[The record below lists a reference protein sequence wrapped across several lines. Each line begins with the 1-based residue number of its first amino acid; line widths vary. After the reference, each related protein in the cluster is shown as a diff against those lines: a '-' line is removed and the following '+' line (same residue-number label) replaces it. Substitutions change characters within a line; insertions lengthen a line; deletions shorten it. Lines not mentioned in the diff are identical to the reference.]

1 MSKTWFSRDG
11 RTRRRSDVIA
21 GLTVGAML
29 VPQAMAY
36 AQLGGLP
43 PQVGLYAATLPLLVY
58 MLIGTSRQLAVG
70 PVALVSLLTATAI
83 EPLADQDT
91 ATYLQLAAALALI
104 VGAIYV
110 VAGVFK
116 LGSAVNLLSHAVL
129 VGFTAGA
136 ALIIGVSQA
145 KYVLGVPI
153 PRGEFADNLAD
164 TWRAIPEANGAT
176 VLVAAVAILVMI
188 AIKRWLPSV
197 PSSLVVVIGSIAAV
211 RLFHLADHGVAV
223 VGDIPAGL
231 PPLGVPSIGG
241 SQVIDLL
248 PSAVVIVII
257 GLMES
262 FAVAKV
268 YARRHRYDIDANREA
283 LGIGAANIAAGI
295 TGAYPVAGGFA
306 RTAVNDSSGAQT
318 QWAALTA
325 ALTVGA
331 STFFLTPL
339 FASLPQAALGAIIL
353 VAVYNLIDVDEI
365 RHIASVKRSD
375 IIPMATAFFGSLAFG
390 IEVGIGVAVIVSMLV
405 VFARM
410 SRPHTAVLGRVPDT
424 TTYRNISR
432 FPEVECFDGVH
443 IVRIDAAISFANAH
457 AIRGLLI
464 EHAEQLG
471 GGGVLI
477 LDASGINDVD
487 TSGISMLGD
496 TLGDLAQTGVSMHLS
511 SVKGPVRDVLKRAG
525 LWDGEFAGRL
535 HASTDD
541 AVMAVLAHCPSQAN
555 QRRFGVDERTG
566 EHDEAL
572 RTQLNGRKAS

>member
-1 MSKTWFSRDG
+1 MVVTGMQMSKTWFSREG
-11 RTRRRSDVIA
+11 RTRRRSDVVA

-164 TWRAIPEANGAT
+164 TWRAIPDANGAT

-211 RLFHLADHGVAV
+211 RLLHLADHGVAV

-231 PPLGVPSIGG
+231 PPLGVPSVGG

-283 LGIGAANIAAGI
+283 LGIGAANIAAGDHRCI
-295 TGAYPVAGGFA
+295 SGSRWICPDRGERLIGRSNAMGSAHSSAY
-306 RTAVNDSSGAQT
+306 RRR
-318 QWAALTA
+318 
-325 ALTVGA
+325 
-331 STFFLTPL
+331 
-339 FASLPQAALGAIIL
+339 
-353 VAVYNLIDVDEI
+353 VDLLL
-365 RHIASVKRSD
+365 D
-375 IIPMATAFFGSLAFG
+375 AT
-390 IEVGIGVAVIVSMLV
+390 
-405 VFARM
+405 
-410 SRPHTAVLGRVPDT
+410 
-424 TTYRNISR
+424 
-432 FPEVECFDGVH
+432 
-443 IVRIDAAISFANAH
+443 VRITASSCPRCHHSGRCLQPHRRRRNPPYRLGETFRHHSDGD
-457 AIRGLLI
+457 GLLR
-464 EHAEQLG
+464 QS
-471 GGGVLI
+471 GVRYRSRHRCRCHR
-477 LDASGINDVD
+477 LD
-487 TSGISMLGD
+487 
-496 TLGDLAQTGVSMHLS
+496 
-511 SVKGPVRDVLKRAG
+511 
-525 LWDGEFAGRL
+525 AGRL
-535 HASTDD
+535 CKNVTAS
-541 AVMAVLAHCPSQAN
+541 HCG
-555 QRRFGVDERTG
+555 FG
-566 EHDEAL
+566 
-572 RTQLNGRKAS
+572 